1 MPWKR
6 PYPYDSDPTVR
17 LGQMIGDALFA
28 ILVVYFVWG
37 CSGLCY
43 SASFDSAFA
52 PSFAGTGRRP
62 FRFLNWQVGDE
73 AMAGRASGPG
83 NPCNLS
89 PRENPGPSFVSA

>member
-37 CSGLCY
+37 L
-43 SASFDSAFA
+43 FW
-52 PSFAGTGRRP
+52 PLLQRI
-62 FRFLNWQVGDE
+62 L
-73 AMAGRASGPG
+73 
-83 NPCNLS
+83 
-89 PRENPGPSFVSA
+89 